1 MLYTLP
7 LLQLIEEANI
17 VYSDE
22 GHSGGPY
29 YLWSAF
35 FLFIHRIVCRWFGPI
50 LIECELQYKKIL
62 VDAIVIWVLSILN
75 AGLRALWI
83 AMQIL

>member
-7 LLQLIEEANI
+7 VLQLIEEANI

-29 YLWSAF
+29 YLWSV
-35 FLFIHRIVCRWFGPI
+35 FLFVHSPRIVCRRFGPI
-50 LIECELQYKKIL
+50 LIECELQCKKIL
-62 VDAIVIWVLSILN
+62 VDAIVIWVLS
-75 AGLRALWI
+75 AF
-83 AMQIL
+83 